1 MEPQAGR
8 KLHSRWIWMGIHV
21 LCRNPWGSRVC
32 RRADAPQSQHL
43 SIDVHSH
50 QRATIFL
57 LIYDHAYLAS
67 ASWSRP
73 GQPEPSLGILH
84 TGTKKEHQSLGLKD
98 LKCKAQELSAS
109 HVFHHTEEGSLQRK
123 NHGNTQR
130 QKKNLNSL
138 QTPLAEAPGLSW
150 SIVLDPFH

>member
-1 MEPQAGR
+1 M
-8 KLHSRWIWMGIHV
+8 
-21 LCRNPWGSRVC
+21 
-32 RRADAPQSQHL
+32 PQSQHL

-109 HVFHHTEEGSLQRK
+109 HVFHHTEEGSLQK
-123 NHGNTQR
+123 ESQQHSETKEEFEQP
-130 QKKNLNSL
+130 SD
-138 QTPLAEAPGLSW
+138 PLTEAPGLSW